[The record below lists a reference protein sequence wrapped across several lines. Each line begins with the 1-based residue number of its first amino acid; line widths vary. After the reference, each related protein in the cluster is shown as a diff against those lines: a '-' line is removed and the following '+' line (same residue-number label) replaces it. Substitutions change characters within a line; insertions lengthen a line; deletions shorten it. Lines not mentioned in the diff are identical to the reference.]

1 MRRITPASRR
11 SFSVWW
17 VPLESLRQAEALL
30 ARWFKFQPSEMD
42 ALDVDEMESWCERAT
57 AQITASTP
65 DGG

>member
-1 MRRITPASRR
+1 M
-11 SFSVWW
+11 
-17 VPLESLRQAEALL
+17 RQAEALL

>member
-1 MRRITPASRR
+1 MPADGGRRDGSAMGECDWGLGRFAHWP
-11 SFSVWW
+11 
-17 VPLESLRQAEALL
+17 VPVLFVPGNHEY
-30 ARWFKFQPSEMD
+30 D